1 MITTEITRTGTCRL
15 QLKIKISADEMESIR
30 EEQIKVVQKEADIK
44 GFRKG
49 RAPRPMIL
57 TRYADVIEK
66 YTIDE
71 ALQHGFE
78 KSARENK
85 ILPFTPP
92 QVKNFKYDDAKNFDL
107 EVEVE
112 TYPEVSLKKYK
123 DLELEKEVYKIT
135 DEDVEDQIM
144 LLRQDKAV
152 VAPVEGKSQHGHHM
166 VIDMQ
171 ELDES
176 GMPLVGKKYSDIRI
190 KLGDGKFDPDLEE
203 QMLDLAVHDEKFIEK
218 KYPERGLKKF
228 ISSKKERYQV
238 LVKKLE
244 NIELPELTD
253 DFVKN
258 LNLGIET
265 VDQLRENVREQL
277 ARHWGQESE
286 QHFYNHLVHEL
297 LQQNPFDIPESM
309 VDDYLDKIMAEIKRK
324 DEKVD
329 SDETRK
335 NYRTDALFNIKWF
348 YLQESIARA
357 ENLQVSEPD
366 YEEFVNK
373 IKEEKL
379 QKFYRDNKEIKR
391 RVLNDLFE
399 KKVFDFIVSNSK
411 TTETEKSVRNRKDLE
426 VV

>member
-1 MITTEITRTGTCRL
+1 MITTEINKIGACRV

-30 EEQIKVVQKEADIK
+30 EQQIKVVQKEADIK

-49 RAPRPMIL
+49 RAPRQMIL
-57 TRYADVIEK
+57 TRYTDVIEK
-66 YTIDE
+66 YTVDE

-78 KSARENK
+78 KSAKENK
-85 ILPFTPP
+85 VLPFTPP
-92 QVKNFKYDDAKNFDL
+92 QIKKFDYDDEKNFHL

-112 TYPEVSLKKYK
+112 TYPEIDLKKYK
-123 DLELEKEVYKIT
+123 DLEVEKEIYKIT
-135 DEDVEDQIM
+135 DEDVEDQIN
-144 LLRQDKAV
+144 LLRQEKAV
-152 VAPVEGKSQHGHHM
+152 VAPVDGKSRNGHHM
-166 VIDMQ
+166 IIDMQ

-176 GMPLVGKKYSDIRI
+176 GMPLVGKKYTDIRI
-190 KLGDGKFDPDLEE
+190 KLGEGKFDPELEE
-203 QMLDLAVHDEKFIEK
+203 QMLDLAVNDEKYIEK
-218 KYPERGLKKF
+218 RYPERGIKKF

-238 LVKKLE
+238 HVKKLE
-244 NIELPELTD
+244 NVELPELTD
-253 DFVKN
+253 GFVKD

-265 VDQLRENVREQL
+265 PVQMRETIREQL

-309 VDDYLDKIMAEIKRK
+309 VDDYLDKIVAEIKSK
-324 DEKVD
+324 DDKIDVE
-329 SDETRK
+329 ETRK

-348 YLQESIARA
+348 YLQEAIARA
-357 ENLQVSEPD
+357 ENLQVGEPE

-391 RVLNDLFE
+391 RVLNDLYE
-399 KKVFDFIVSNSK
+399 KKVFDYIVTNSK
-411 TTETEKSVRNRKDLE
+411 ITETEKSVKNRKDLE